1 MWKNRVRF
9 IIYQN
14 IINIISKDG
23 DYVICPKC
31 NFQTDSYKYCPKSH
45 VELVDEDEI
54 IIQPNDQVKKNLR
67 TKAQVTF
74 DDIFKAIAPTP
85 EEYREEGDSYYNL
98 GNMVEAIKCYDNAI
112 DAADNAYK
120 KSYNYCFKGIRL
132 INKGM
137 DEEALKCFDEGINV
151 CPTYILNWYKKGT
164 YLFSH
169 ENYEN
174 SLICFEKITEI
185 DSTQEK
191 FWQYKIACL
200 EELGKYDEAINICEN
215 IMNIAITSDTNYFIN
230 KKEEIKNKINNSS
243 EELEKCEKEL
253 LSLKN
258 EIKNIQK
265 ENLEKKINNL
275 KEVVKNQRISPL
287 LEYLEDSGLSLWSKK
302 YLKDG
307 LIDKDWENKR
317 FYEEMKNLIKKE
329 EKEKEK
335 AKLISI
341 INNSGLDENH
351 QKRLRRK
358 VNNEI
363 IKEQNI
369 LNDEIES
376 LKRVHR

>member
-1 MWKNRVRF
+1 M
-9 IIYQN
+9 
-14 IINIISKDG
+14 IISKDG

-31 NFQTDSYKYCPKSH
+31 NFRTDSYKYCPKCH
-45 VELVDEDEI
+45 IELVDEDEI
-54 IIQPNDQVKKNLR
+54 IIRPNDQVKKNLK

-85 EEYREEGDSYYNL
+85 EDYREEGDSYYNL

-132 INKGM
+132 INAGM
-137 DEEALKCFDEGINV
+137 EEDALKCFDEGIKV
-151 CPTYILNWYKKGT
+151 CPNYILNWYKKGT
-164 YLFSH
+164 YFFNH
-169 ENYEN
+169 EKYEDA
-174 SLICFEKITEI
+174 LICFEKITEI

-191 FWQYKIACL
+191 FWEYKIACL
-200 EELGKYDEAINICEN
+200 EELGKYYEALKICEKGKN
-215 IMNIAITSDTNYFIN
+215 IVLTSDTNYFAT
-230 KKEEIKNKINNSS
+230 KKEEIKNRINNSS
-243 EELEKCEKEL
+243 EELEKCEKESL
-253 LSLKN
+253 TLKN
-258 EIKNIQK
+258 EIKK

-275 KEVVKNQRISPL
+275 KEVVKNQRITPL

-302 YLKDG
+302 YLKQG

-317 FYEEMKNLIKKE
+317 FYEEMEIIIKKE
-329 EKEKEK
+329 EEEKEE
-335 AKLISI
+335 AALFSI

-358 VNNEI
+358 IKNKI
-363 IKEQNI
+363 IKDSNE
-369 LNDEIES
+369 LNKEIQS